1 MNEYLY
7 FCMDDDGHASI
18 YMLLEEFLDFL
29 KIERFCAFSIF
40 EKHNNMFRKNAR
52 YDIDFR
58 INLDYIGNIEEVKEY
73 LEDDC
78 GQYECLPQ
86 ILDFLNNEIEELKLK
101 EEEQLKQQKEQ
112 EKENAYKL
120 FLELKEKYNFS

>member
-1 MNEYLY
+1 
-7 FCMDDDGHASI
+7 
-18 YMLLEEFLDFL
+18 
-29 KIERFCAFSIF
+29 
-40 EKHNNMFRKNAR
+40 MFRKNAR

-78 GQYECLPQ
+78 SQYECLPQ

-101 EEEQLKQQKEQ
+101 EEEQLKQQKE
-112 EKENAYKL
+112 KENAYKL